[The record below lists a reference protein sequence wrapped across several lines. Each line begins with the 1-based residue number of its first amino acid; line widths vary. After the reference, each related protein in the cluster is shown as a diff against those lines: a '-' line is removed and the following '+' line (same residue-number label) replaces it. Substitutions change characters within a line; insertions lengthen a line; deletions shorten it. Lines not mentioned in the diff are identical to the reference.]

1 MRLQILSVLA
11 AGLLLAACSSD
22 EPVETASTQGAGST
36 TQTGAASNGA
46 VTPGSVDDFN
56 NNVGNTVYF
65 GYDRYDLSA
74 EAQSQLQKE
83 AAWLQQYP
91 QHTVTVEGHCDE
103 RGTREY
109 NLALG
114 ERRAN
119 SIANYLTALGLDK
132 GRVSTISYGKE
143 RPICTDSNESCW
155 SQNRRGGTAVHQERP
170 FLRGSPMETTP
181 ASPRGW
187 RRRCRFWAT
196 GTRRRRGGFFI
207 APLCA

>member
-1 MRLQILSVLA
+1 MSVLA

-36 TQTGAASNGA
+36 TQTGTGSTGTAQ
-46 VTPGSVDDFN
+46 PGSREDFDQ
-56 NNVGNTVYF
+56 NVGNTVYF
-65 GYDRYDLSA
+65 GYDRYDLTA

-91 QHTVTVEGHCDE
+91 QHAITIEGHCDE

-119 SIANYLTALGLDK
+119 SVANYLTALGVDK
-132 GRVSTISYGKE
+132 SRISTISYGKE
-143 RPICTDSNESCW
+143 RPICTDSNEACY
-155 SQNRRGGTAVHQERP
+155 SQNRRGVTAINQ
-170 FLRGSPMETTP
+170 
-181 ASPRGW
+181 
-187 RRRCRFWAT
+187 
-196 GTRRRRGGFFI
+196 
-207 APLCA
+207 